1 MLYISYFIYGHLF
14 LKIDGV
20 MNDGYLAGLL
30 MDEWK

>member
-20 MNDGYLAGLL
+20 MNDGYFGRLVDG
-30 MDEWK
+30 